1 MRSATQSTDCAV
13 GSGQWAEP
21 PHPPWALHRRGVRR
35 RLFLGSRQDPPP
47 EGPPRINAQGGVGG
61 SAHCVGQRSFRRPPG
76 RSAERTGRR
85 RRHPP
90 GCWRTRPGPLGQSV
104 ILASGTSFTRLAGGS
119 PRSDSSARLRSKS
132 PGGWGGPSEF
142 GHIPARAGVF
152 WRTGHGSRRVRAP
165 PGPRG
170 EGRTGGRPDPQGCGC
185 PHSDPRQGGRP
196 NDPGRG
202 LTWGSRGTPWHR
214 RPWGGA
220 RDTQRGS
227 GGAPRRLWITAGYAS
242 GCRTGG
248 YPPDPPTHPPP
259 PRLGGGSRGG
269 PRDTGGPAGTAP
281 RAHFFGYLIT
291 LPVGTKMGH
300 FLGRNF
306 GTKLPSGQKSV
317 GFWGSG
323 RGFGFLDNGAGSWI
337 LGSGA
342 GH

>member
-1 MRSATQSTDCAV
+1 MRDAPRAGLGGRCVTSRCVACGRGAARSADCAV

-142 GHIPARAGVF
+142 GHILHPRGRVAATWSRVQTGPGPTGAQGGGPDRREAR
-152 WRTGHGSRRVRAP
+152 P
-165 PGPRG
+165 PGV
-170 EGRTGGRPDPQGCGC
+170 
-185 PHSDPRQGGRP
+185 
-196 NDPGRG
+196 
-202 LTWGSRGTPWHR
+202 WV
-214 RPWGGA
+214 
-220 RDTQRGS
+220 
-227 GGAPRRLWITAGYAS
+227 
-242 GCRTGG
+242 
-248 YPPDPPTHPPP
+248 PPLGPPA
-259 PRLGGGSRGG
+259 GG
-269 PRDTGGPAGTAP
+269 PTERP
-281 RAHFFGYLIT
+281 R
-291 LPVGTKMGH
+291 
-300 FLGRNF
+300 
-306 GTKLPSGQKSV
+306 
-317 GFWGSG
+317 
-323 RGFGFLDNGAGSWI
+323 
-337 LGSGA
+337 
-342 GH
+342 